1 MRFNLFLGRLCFLL
15 CFAFVTFAQD
25 TEQIR
30 ALKGLFPVLEFLPV
44 EKKQELAGLYFRLG
58 LSHQEQGNFLEAVV
72 AFRKSKALG
81 EQANID
87 YYIGNAYYRLSSFER
102 AEPFL
107 KSFCGTVSDI
117 RFAENCRTRLFDIY
131 GRLGEDSL
139 QLSLFDRAIDYYRL
153 AEKNAPDA
161 LQKKQIQARLQHSLF
176 QKATY
181 YFSQKNYLEA
191 AHFFLDVLSEGTS
204 PKLRA
209 QTERVANNLFLN
221 AGKHYEKVG
230 EPLKAQPFYEA
241 IVRYFKPG
249 PAYDHAEKRLDE
261 LKSVVEEVDKPPA
274 WLVID

>member
-1 MRFNLFLGRLCFLL
+1 
-15 CFAFVTFAQD
+15 
-25 TEQIR
+25 
-30 ALKGLFPVLEFLPV
+30 
-44 EKKQELAGLYFRLG
+44 
-58 LSHQEQGNFLEAVV
+58 
-72 AFRKSKALG
+72 
-81 EQANID
+81 
-87 YYIGNAYYRLSSFER
+87 
-102 AEPFL
+102 
-107 KSFCGTVSDI
+107 
-117 RFAENCRTRLFDIY
+117 
-131 GRLGEDSL
+131 
-139 QLSLFDRAIDYYRL
+139 
-153 AEKNAPDA
+153 
-161 LQKKQIQARLQHSLF
+161 LQHSLF

>member
-1 MRFNLFLGRLCFLL
+1 MQLNLFLGRVCFLL
-15 CFAFVTFAQD
+15 CFGLGVFAQD

-30 ALKGLFPVLEFLPV
+30 ALKSQSPILENLPV
-44 EKKQELAGLYFRLG
+44 EKKQELAELYFRQG
-58 LSHQEQGNFLEAVV
+58 LSYQEQGSFLEAVV
-72 AFRKSKALG
+72 AFRKSEALG
-81 EQANID
+81 GQTNID
-87 YYIGNAYYRLSSFER
+87 YYIGNAYYRLNSFER

-107 KSFCGTVSDI
+107 KSFCEMASDI

-161 LQKKQIQARLQHSLF
+161 LQKKQIQTRLQQSLF

-181 YFSQKNYLEA
+181 YFSQKDYLES
-191 AHFFLDVLSEGTS
+191 AHFFLDVLSDDTPE
-204 PKLRA
+204 KLRS

-230 EPLKAQPFYEA
+230 EPLKAIPFYQG

-249 PAYDHAEKRLDE
+249 IAYDYAKKRLEE
-261 LKSVVEEVDKPPA
+261 LETVAEEVDKPPS